1 MLIKV
6 SSRENASHGQ
16 TFLLKYRY
24 NIPQCQ
30 TFQNLHMQCTMTVYK
45 KLAAV
50 IIIIITRKRIRYAL
64 EKTHQLPFDACNKD
78 I

>member
-1 MLIKV
+1 MPIKI

-24 NIPQCQ
+24 NMPQCQ
-30 TFQNLHMQCTMTVYK
+30 NLLMQCTMTVYK

-64 EKTHQLPFDACNKD
+64 EKKPHQLPFDACNKD